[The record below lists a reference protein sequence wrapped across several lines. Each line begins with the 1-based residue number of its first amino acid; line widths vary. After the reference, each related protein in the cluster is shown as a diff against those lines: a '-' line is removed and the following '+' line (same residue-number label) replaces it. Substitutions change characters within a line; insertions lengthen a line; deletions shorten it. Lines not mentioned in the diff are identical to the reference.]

1 MHVTGDTSRD
11 KSIGQRELEMV
22 ADALIEMFGD
32 DAPNK
37 AMSRAA
43 EYQQKGEIDGREFW
57 TRLAQVIREA
67 LDRRSGNVS
76 SQT

>member
-1 MHVTGDTSRD
+1 MPEDTAQD

-32 DAPNK
+32 DAASM

-43 EYQQKGEIDGREFW
+43 ECQQKGESEGREFW
-57 TRLAQVIREA
+57 TRLAQVIQEA